1 MIMKNKIIRLLVAMG
16 IIGVFLLIAI
26 GLNTLVVILS
36 DKIGFNLE
44 YILIPILTVWLIWL
58 VYEIVNRND
67 NNKEDS
73 HE

>member
-1 MIMKNKIIRLLVAMG
+1 MKNKIIRLLVAMG
-16 IIGVFLLIAI
+16 IVGVFLLIAI
-26 GLNTLVVILS
+26 GSNTLVVIVS

-44 YILIPILTVWLIWL
+44 YILIPILTAWLIWL
-58 VYEIVNRND
+58 VYEIVNRNE